1 MKSDSQ
7 LQRDVLAELEWE
19 PAVHAAEIG
28 VSVKD
33 GVVTLGGHVS
43 SYLEKYEA
51 ERAAQR
57 VAGVKALAVEI
68 KVRLSAFGKRDDADI
83 ARSAETALEWMGT
96 PASKNVNV
104 MVENGWLTLSGDV
117 NWQYQ
122 RLAAANAVRYLIGVT
137 GVSNQIGIKSG
148 ATLGAVKQ
156 EIEAALGRL
165 AKVDASKINVRVD
178 GSAVTLTGAVHS
190 WSERDSARESAWGAP
205 GVMSVDDQMTIAA

>member
-1 MKSDSQ
+1 
-7 LQRDVLAELEWE
+7 
-19 PAVHAAEIG
+19 VHAAEIG

-57 VAGVKALAVEI
+57 VSGVKALAIEMQV
-68 KVRLSAFGKRDDADI
+68 KLSAFGKRDDADI

-96 PASKNVNV
+96 NTGKNVNV

-117 NWQYQ
+117 DWQYQ
-122 RLAAANAVRYLIGVT
+122 RLSAANAVRYLMGVT
-137 GVSNQIGIKSG
+137 GVSNQISIKAG

-156 EIEAALGRL
+156 EIEAALGRR
-165 AKVDASKINVRVD
+165 AKVDANAIHVAVN
-178 GSAVTLTGAVHS
+178 GSAVTLTGSVHS
-190 WSERDSARESAWGAP
+190 WSERDSARESAWGAA
-205 GVMSVDDQMTIAA
+205 GVMSVDDQMTISA